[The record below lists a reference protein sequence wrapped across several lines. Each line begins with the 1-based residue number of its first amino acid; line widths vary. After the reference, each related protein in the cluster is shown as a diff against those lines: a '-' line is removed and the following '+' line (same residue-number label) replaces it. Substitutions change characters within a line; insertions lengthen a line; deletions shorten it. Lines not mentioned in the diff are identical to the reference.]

1 MASLT
6 DPLKG
11 QPETRI
17 SDTVPWVYYRPVNN
31 GVEPI
36 DYSYGDPVEYHFP
49 NPHDPFVGT
58 RNPAWAAGL
67 EYRYKPLRQRKVS
80 GWAVAGVLPDGNPKT
95 AAGAIK
101 TPMLSVIPPTALI
114 QVGEVMRLG
123 KGKYGAYNW
132 RDQPVTYSTY
142 VDAAM
147 RHLISFWDGETV
159 DPESGESHL
168 AHGIAGLMVLI
179 DAIATGNATD
189 DRPSAG
195 PSADLIR
202 ARAALREAQKK
213 AA

>member
-17 SDTVPWVYYRPVNN
+17 SEGWVYYRPSIE
-31 GVEPI
+31 GEQPRGFKA
-36 DYSYGDPVEYHFP
+36 GDEVDLKNRDGSWKRLNFTPSW
-49 NPHDPFVGT
+49 NK
-58 RNPAWAAGL
+58 AL
-67 EYRYKPLRQRKVS
+67 SYRYRSPLPVS
-80 GWAVAGVLPDGNPKT
+80 DLPDGNPKT
-95 AAGAIK
+95 AAGALK
-101 TPMLSVIPPTALI
+101 TPLLSVIPPTVLI

-123 KGKYGAYNW
+123 REKYGAYNW
-132 RDQPVTYSTY
+132 RDQPVSYSTY

-147 RHLISFWDGETV
+147 RHLASFWDGETV

-168 AHGIAGLMVLI
+168 ANAIAGLSVLL

-189 DRPSAG
+189 DRPPAG
-195 PSADLIR
+195 PTADIIR
-202 ARAALREAQKK
+202 ARAKLREERR